1 MIHSLRVVVAGS
13 LEDKADS
20 APSLYDFAKVRLH
33 VGEAAPTTFF
43 VSRKLVRARD
53 GEALSGEVWES
64 ELSKMVQLMSAS
76 LSAAFS
82 QGAAVCH
89 VSMAS
94 KMMIKMMIL
103 YVCTAARFTPI
114 YKDTFTKKGKTS
126 LASFLIRLSLSCNFC
141 HPFFFHRQRF
151 P

>member
-13 LEDKADS
+13 LEDKVDS

-53 GEALSGEVWES
+53 GEALSGVVWES

-94 KMMIKMMIL
+94 KMMIL
-103 YVCTAARFTPI
+103 YVYTATRFTPI
-114 YKDTFTKKGKTS
+114 YKDTFTKKGEIS
-126 LASFLIRLSLSCNFC
+126 RASFLIRSSLSCNFS
-141 HPFFFHRQRF
+141 HLFLFHRQRF
-151 P
+151 R